1 MVKSNT
7 NNAMKTKGIRPRDHK
22 WACTDDE
29 GTTFTF
35 RRKADAWDRA
45 DVCNAEHI
53 GIVYWVRLAT
63 PEEIAD
69 GIAAAKKWN
78 EIAARRASA

>member
-1 MVKSNT
+1 
-7 NNAMKTKGIRPRDHK
+7 MKTKGIRPRDHK

-29 GTTFTF
+29 GTTYTF
-35 RRKADAWDRA
+35 RRKADARVRA
-45 DVCNAEHI
+45 ADCNAYYDW
-53 GIVYWVRLAT
+53 GYVYTVRLST

-69 GIAAAKKWN
+69 GIAAAKLWN